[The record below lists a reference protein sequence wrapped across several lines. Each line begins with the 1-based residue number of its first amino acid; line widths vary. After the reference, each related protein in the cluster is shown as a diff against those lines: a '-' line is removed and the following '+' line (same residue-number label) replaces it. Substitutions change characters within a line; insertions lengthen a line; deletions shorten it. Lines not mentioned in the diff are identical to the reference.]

1 MCGIAGFSWPDQ
13 ALVAAMVESLR
24 HRGPDDEG
32 VHVDERVSLGHTR
45 LSIVDLSELGHQP
58 MAYEHGGRRV
68 VITFNGE
75 IFNFQEVRRALEALR
90 YRFRSSSDTEV
101 ILAAYL
107 EWGVECVHRFNGMWA
122 FALYEPA
129 ARRLLLS
136 RDRFGEKPLHYRL
149 RDGRIIFASEIKAI
163 LAHPIPR
170 RARPDVV
177 SDYLYKAEAN
187 GRLESF
193 FDDIVMLP
201 PAHNAVFDLG
211 TGVLELSRYYEPR
224 RDNRKVVPEEF
235 RAVLKKAVER
245 RLMAD
250 VPISISLSSGTDSTA
265 VAALTAQSTQAKVKA
280 FSTTSEYGIGDE
292 TALLAHFI
300 DRYPQF
306 ELEKSSL
313 SDASFC
319 ANYRQLIW
327 HMDEPFARQSAYVRW
342 EVANLAQRHERKVLL
357 NGEGADEVLGGY
369 ATFAPRFLSELLRQ
383 GSLLRFAREF
393 YATLRHPER
402 DRILMLWRE
411 MRAQSR
417 GDSDEANEQARA
429 LQRRFELTL
438 EPSSTKARRYDDVKD
453 LLHDWVHRSSLP
465 RLLLCN
471 DKMAMANSVEGRAPF
486 LDHEF
491 VDYAFSLDSRQL
503 LVDGLRKFPL
513 REAMRGLVP
522 DEILFRRS
530 KEAFHAPIFQYLRA
544 EPIERRVREIFAEPR
559 TAAYFNPRAY
569 LADYERFLAQRGG
582 DRLFLLH
589 GLFLEEWARM
599 FEVELG

>member
-1 MCGIAGFSWPDQ
+1 
-13 ALVAAMVESLR
+13 
-24 HRGPDDEG
+24 
-32 VHVDERVSLGHTR
+32 
-45 LSIVDLSELGHQP
+45 
-58 MAYEHGGRRV
+58 
-68 VITFNGE
+68 
-75 IFNFQEVRRALEALR
+75 
-90 YRFRSSSDTEV
+90 
-101 ILAAYL
+101 
-107 EWGVECVHRFNGMWA
+107 
-122 FALYEPA
+122 
-129 ARRLLLS
+129 
-136 RDRFGEKPLHYRL
+136 
-149 RDGRIIFASEIKAI
+149 
-163 LAHPIPR
+163 
-170 RARPDVV
+170 
-177 SDYLYKAEAN
+177 
-187 GRLESF
+187 
-193 FDDIVMLP
+193 
-201 PAHNAVFDLG
+201 
-211 TGVLELSRYYEPR
+211 
-224 RDNRKVVPEEF
+224 
-235 RAVLKKAVER
+235 
-245 RLMAD
+245 
-250 VPISISLSSGTDSTA
+250 
-265 VAALTAQSTQAKVKA
+265 
-280 FSTTSEYGIGDE
+280 
-292 TALLAHFI
+292 
-300 DRYPQF
+300 
-306 ELEKSSL
+306 
-313 SDASFC
+313 
-319 ANYRQLIW
+319 
-327 HMDEPFARQSAYVRW
+327 
-342 EVANLAQRHERKVLL
+342 
-357 NGEGADEVLGGY
+357 
-369 ATFAPRFLSELLRQ
+369 
-383 GSLLRFAREF
+383 
-393 YATLRHPER
+393 
-402 DRILMLWRE
+402 MLWRE

-438 EPSSTKARRYDDVKD
+438 EPSSTKARRYDDVQD